1 MAQLKQEYNIVASV
15 VALLNIVNSKL
26 NDAISNNDEKLIE
39 QYQIQRQELLNKL
52 INSNFYDFT
61 TAAIGIDRTGN
72 LALLLSSNDNNDF
85 SHATSFLRI
94 IHQLNM
100 KLSEDQESEY
110 CRIIKENPAL
120 LAAKCFEIANSASAV
135 GLTIMQAF
143 SGYLI
148 TYLPNELTQ
157 AQRQEIEFLVNNYN
171 KLLMNDN
178 PKPFSVVCND
188 EYSSEMNRT
197 ELAGYLSSIPAEQKE
212 SHVIK

>member
-61 TAAIGIDRTGN
+61 TAAIGIDRAGN

-110 CRIIKENPAL
+110 CRMIKENPAL

-157 AQRQEIEFLVNNYN
+157 AQRQ
-171 KLLMNDN
+171 
-178 PKPFSVVCND
+178 
-188 EYSSEMNRT
+188 
-197 ELAGYLSSIPAEQKE
+197 
-212 SHVIK
+212 